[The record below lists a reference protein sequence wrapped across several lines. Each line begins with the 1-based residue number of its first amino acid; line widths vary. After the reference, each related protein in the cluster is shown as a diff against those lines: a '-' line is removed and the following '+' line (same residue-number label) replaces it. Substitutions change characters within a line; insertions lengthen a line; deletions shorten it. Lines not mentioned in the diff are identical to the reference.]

1 MFNIAEEF
9 PPVRIGHVLKLA
21 GIAAIIVLIGIAIYV
36 YFGRIPP
43 SAEGEMLD
51 FAPYQAQVKADA
63 PISVTLSQAKQ
74 PLLVLTRVKIR
85 NVGKKPLSVFELA
98 AILTIGDAEYRSLN
112 VSDADFERV
121 FQFFPN
127 LTRQEP
133 VPEHTVIQPGQ
144 TVQGLLIFN
153 YPMTMDQWNKRNSF
167 RVTVSFDNE
176 PDLVLRDAVPSTA
189 SVNE

>member
-1 MFNIAEEF
+1 MFNVAEEF
-9 PPVRIGHVLKLA
+9 PSVRIGHVLKLA
-21 GIAAIIVLIGIAIYV
+21 GIASIIVLVGIAIYV

-51 FAPYQAQVKADA
+51 FAPYQAQAKADA

-74 PLLVLTRVKIR
+74 PLLVLARVKIR
-85 NVGKKPLSVFELA
+85 NVSKKPLSVFELG

-121 FQFFPN
+121 FQYFPA
-127 LTRQEP
+127 LSRQEP
-133 VPEHTVIQPGQ
+133 IPQHAVIAPGQ
-144 TVQGLLIFN
+144 TMRGLLIFN
-153 YPMTMDQWNKRNSF
+153 YPVTMEQWNQRNSF

-176 PDLVLRDAVPSTA
+176 PDLVLKDAAPANVDQ
-189 SVNE
+189 